1 MYNTIQYNII
11 MIILMTI
18 NDALNMY
25 WLKYTIKNQGKN
37 TFIAQNLIEA
47 YNFVSR
53 LKHIRKL
60 LRKFNVR
67 RKVTAEPLGIGYCH
81 NVFFVNNLIN

>member
-1 MYNTIQYNII
+1 MFNPIQYNVI
-11 MIILMTI
+11 MMILMII
-18 NDALNMY
+18 NDALNMH
-25 WLKYTIKNQGKN
+25 WLKYTIKTQGKN
-37 TFIAQNLIEA
+37 TLIAQNLTET